1 MKFHVYDRMENGK
14 FVPNGY
20 PLDYEYIKDPTE
32 YKTKFQKEKTV
43 HWMGYNLIGEINRE
57 KLSSE
62 VEDNFIYPVEQFGAF
77 EKLIGEGNLGVDLIQ
92 ISQVDIESPEFR
104 KHVTKLHNEY
114 QDVLKPVALLLFNSY
129 LYSI

>member
-1 MKFHVYDRMENGK
+1 MKFQVYDRMENGS

-43 HWMGYNLIGEINRE
+43 HWMGYNLISEDNLSSQLND

-77 EKLIGEGNLGVDLIQ
+77 EKLIGE
-92 ISQVDIESPEFR
+92 E
-104 KHVTKLHNEY
+104 
-114 QDVLKPVALLLFNSY
+114 
-129 LYSI
+129 